1 MLCLPPIDHSA
12 DILNFPISTLPRP
25 EITIQRPPKQLQH
38 HLETYSRNA
47 RVISPLTQLIPN
59 ERMLSPR
66 NLVEAERSTRFMQRL
81 PDEIAA
87 FWRDVIVTLA
97 EDHDE
102 LAVDV
107 FDSLETVIL
116 FAFAQAVTVDIG
128 CEVADCGA
136 DSFVERAAKR
146 KMPTETH
153 AFAQRSASHGEYV
166 VYSKLTGSTDPAIA
180 IFQPDKAVNT

>member
-1 MLCLPPIDHSA
+1 MLRLPPFDHSA

-25 EITIQRPPKQLQH
+25 EIPIQRPPKQLQQ
-38 HLETYSRNA
+38 HLETYPRNA
-47 RVISPLTQLIPN
+47 RIISPLTQLIPN

-66 NLVEAERSTRFMQRL
+66 NLVEAECSIRFMQRL
-81 PDEIAA
+81 PDEITA
-87 FWRDVIVTLA
+87 FWRDMIVTLA

-107 FDSLETVIL
+107 FDSLETVVVS
-116 FAFAQAVTVDIG
+116 AFAQAVAVDVG

-136 DSFVERAAKR
+136 DSLVERTAKR
-146 KMPTETH
+146 KMASKTH
-153 AFAQRSASHGEYV
+153 AFAQRSASHGECV

-180 IFQPDKAVNT
+180 IF